1 MKEKEL
7 ISMVEF
13 VLKQDETL
21 INPKSSTEHSDK
33 LELSYNLI
41 QLYAE
46 FLNQPLN
53 ICQFVPAVFDGGK
66 WVVLEEPKDYERY
79 LMMESDDNWIQ
90 LFGDWYN
97 KCRQYQQAKD
107 NVIFEGWEMTVYVH
121 GVWWVE
127 KDGYCVKSD
136 NKWTIQD
143 LIKYKPILTKYGQQ
157 QAGL

>member
-53 ICQFVPAVFDGGK
+53 IGQFVPAVFDGGK
-66 WVVLEEPKDYERY
+66 WDIK
-79 LMMESDDNWIQ
+79 NANIQ
-90 LFGDWYN
+90 
-97 KCRQYQQAKD
+97 
-107 NVIFEGWEMTVYVH
+107 I
-121 GVWWVE
+121 
-127 KDGYCVKSD
+127 
-136 NKWTIQD
+136 
-143 LIKYKPILTKYGQQ
+143 
-157 QAGL
+157 

>member
-1 MKEKEL
+1 MKENRL

-13 VLKQDETL
+13 VDRQAE
-21 INPKSSTEHSDK
+21 NYENEHECFYFCVD
-33 LELSYNLI
+33 
-41 QLYAE
+41 YAK

-53 ICQFVPAVFDGGK
+53 IGQFVPAFFDGEK